1 MAGVKSLGVSVLAAL
16 SIQML
21 SAVPPARAADQG
33 FAPGASQ
40 IAVAATGK
48 TAAVAPVPV
57 TPREAAPRVLSE
69 ADADLYRRIFDLQD
83 DGDWKE
89 ADRLIAQLSDKLLM
103 GHVLAQRYLH
113 PRKWRSTYKQLKGWM
128 AEYADHPQAGRI
140 YKLSLRRRPKN
151 WRMPDKPDV
160 LPRRPRFLEEAAAE
174 EEAADQTDQEA
185 EEKAPK
191 VLPSKRL
198 SRADA
203 RRARSI
209 KYRIRRALRR
219 GHTLVAKRM
228 IQSRETKRLL
238 SGAEMDQ
245 AKVQLGTR
253 YFFDRRED
261 WAREWIDGA
270 LKRSGEYLPDGHW
283 TLGLISWKHQDYA
296 KATHHFQ
303 AAADIGFDDEWMDG
317 AANFWAARGLLVT
330 RKPQK
335 VSHYLSGAARH
346 ARTFYGLLAARIL
359 GREIAYEWATP
370 PVVAGAAGKIVET
383 PRGRRAMA
391 LVQTGDDRG
400 AEREL
405 RNLARLSDKK
415 QALAILALADA
426 GGMAGLAVR
435 LSDRMFPDG
444 GGVDGAAYP
453 VPAFEPTGGFTV
465 DRALIYALIRQ
476 ESKFNPRAK
485 SWAGARGL
493 MQLMPRTASFVAQDS
508 SLHRHH
514 RTKLYDPD
522 LNLRLGQKY
531 IGMLLGESHIQGDL
545 LLLAAAWN
553 GGPGNLNKWR
563 RRMEYTGDPLLFIET
578 IPAFETRHFVERVL
592 ANLWIY
598 RDRLGQDKP
607 SLDALAAG
615 QWPVY
620 KALGHGKVEVAIFDD
635 SNDPGISA
643 R

>member
-1 MAGVKSLGVSVLAAL
+1 MAGVKSLGASVLAAL
-16 SIQML
+16 TIQIML
-21 SAVPPARAADQG
+21 CSPPAAAG
-33 FAPGASQ
+33 TLVPGDD
-40 IAVAATGK
+40 GE
-48 TAAVAPVPV
+48 TAAVAP
-57 TPREAAPRVLSE
+57 APATLGAISPHVLSDT
-69 ADADLYRRIFDLQD
+69 DAQLYQRIFEIQE

-89 ADRLIAQLSDKLLM
+89 ADRLIAKLSDKLLM

-113 PRKWRSTYKQLKGWM
+113 PRKYRSNYKELKAWM
-128 AEYADHPQAGRI
+128 ADYADHPQAGRI
-140 YKLSLRRRPKN
+140 YQLSLRRRPSN
-151 WRMPDKPDV
+151 WRLPDKPDV
-160 LPRRPRFLEEAAAE
+160 LPTRPMFLEEEAVAAAE
-174 EEAADQTDQEA
+174 AEQSEQDE
-185 EEKAPK
+185 EEKAAK
-191 VLPSKRL
+191 VLPTRRL
-198 SRADA
+198 SQGDA
-203 RRARSI
+203 RRARAL
-209 KYRIRRALRR
+209 KYRITKALRR
-219 GHTLVAKRM
+219 GHTLVAKRL
-228 IQSRETKRLL
+228 IQSPDAKRLF
-238 SGAEMDQ
+238 SMAEMDQ
-245 AKVQLGTR
+245 AKVQLATR
-253 YFFDRRED
+253 YFFDRRTD
-261 WAREWIDGA
+261 WAADWLDGA
-270 LKRSGEYLPDGHW
+270 LERSGKYLPDGHW
-283 TLGLISWKHQDYA
+283 TQGLIAWKNKDYA
-296 KATHHFQ
+296 KATTHFR

-330 RKPQK
+330 RQPEM
-335 VSHYLSGAARH
+335 VTHYLAGAARH
-346 ARTFYGLLAARIL
+346 ARTFYGLLGARIL
-359 GREIAYEWATP
+359 GRELSYEWSSP
-370 PVVAGAAGKIVET
+370 PVVAGAVNRIVEA

-391 LVQTGDDRG
+391 LVQAGDDLG

-405 RNLARLSDKK
+405 RNLARISDKN

-444 GGVDGAAYP
+444 GGFDGAAYP
-453 VPAFEPTGGFTV
+453 VPAWSPSGGFTV
-465 DRALIYALIRQ
+465 DRALVYAFIRQ
-476 ESKFNPRAK
+476 ESKFNPKAK

-508 SLHRHH
+508 SLHRH
-514 RTKLYDPD
+514 RLPKLYDPD

-531 IGMLLGESHIQGDL
+531 IDMLLAEPHIQGDL

-563 RRMEYTGDPLLFIET
+563 RRVEYTDDPLLFIET

-620 KALGHGKVEVAIFDD
+620 KALGHGKVEVAIFDEPTD
-635 SNDPGISA
+635 GISA

>member
-1 MAGVKSLGVSVLAAL
+1 MAGVKSVGVSVLAAL
-16 SIQML
+16 TIQFMVC
-21 SAVPPARAADQG
+21 SSPAAAG
-33 FAPGASQ
+33 SLAS
-40 IAVAATGK
+40 VANGE
-48 TAAVAPVPV
+48 AAVMAPVPA
-57 TPREAAPRVLSE
+57 TPQAAVPRVLS
-69 ADADLYRRIFDLQD
+69 DADTQLYRRIFEIQE

-89 ADRLIAQLSDKLLM
+89 ADRLIAKLSDRLLM

-113 PRKWRSTYKQLKGWM
+113 PRKYRSNYKELKAWM

-140 YKLSLRRRPKN
+140 YQLSLRRRPKN
-151 WRMPDKPDV
+151 WRLPDKPDV
-160 LPRRPRFLEEAAAE
+160 LPRQPTFLEEEAVAAAE
-174 EEAADQTDQEA
+174 AEQSEQDD
-185 EEKAPK
+185 EEKAAK
-191 VLPSKRL
+191 VLPTKRL

-203 RRARSI
+203 RRSRAL
-209 KYRIRRALRR
+209 KYRVTKALRR
-219 GHTLVAKRM
+219 GHTLIAKRL
-228 IQSRETKRLL
+228 IQSADARHLFST
-238 SGAEMDQ
+238 AEMDQ

-253 YFFDRRED
+253 YFFDRRTD
-261 WAREWIDGA
+261 WAAQWLDGA
-270 LKRSGEYLPDGHW
+270 LKRSGKYLPDGHW
-283 TLGLISWKHQDYA
+283 TLGLIAWRAGNYD
-296 KATHHFQ
+296 KATTHFR

-330 RKPQK
+330 RKPEQ
-335 VSHYLSGAARH
+335 VTHYLNGAARH

-359 GREIAYEWATP
+359 GQDVAYEWSSP
-370 PVVAGAAGKIVET
+370 PVVAEAVGRIVDA

-391 LVQTGDDRG
+391 LVQAGQDLG

-405 RNLARLSDKK
+405 RNLARISDKN

-435 LSDRMFPDG
+435 LSDRLFPDG
-444 GGVDGAAYP
+444 GGFDGAAYP
-453 VPAFEPTGGFTV
+453 VPAWLPSGGFTV
-465 DRALIYALIRQ
+465 DRALVYAVIRQ
-476 ESKFNPRAK
+476 ESKFNPKAK

-508 SLHRHH
+508 SLHRH
-514 RTKLYDPD
+514 RLPKLYDPD
-522 LNLRLGQKY
+522 LNLKLGQKY
-531 IGMLLGESHIQGDL
+531 IGMLLAEPHIQGDL

-563 RRMEYTGDPLLFIET
+563 RRIEYTNDPLLFIET

-620 KALGHGKVEVAIFDD
+620 KALGHGKVEVAIFDEPTD
-635 SNDPGISA
+635 GISA

>member
-1 MAGVKSLGVSVLAAL
+1 MAGVKSAGASVLAAFA
-16 SIQML
+16 IQFMVC
-21 SAVPPARAADQG
+21 STP
-33 FAPGASQ
+33 
-40 IAVAATGK
+40 AVAGSLASIGDGE
-48 TAAVAPVPV
+48 AAAMAPVPA
-57 TPREAAPRVLSE
+57 TPKAAVPRVLS
-69 ADADLYRRIFDLQD
+69 DSDTQLYQRIFEVQE

-89 ADRLIAQLSDKLLM
+89 ADRLIAKLSDRLLM

-113 PRKWRSTYKQLKGWM
+113 PRKYRSSYKELKAWM
-128 AEYADHPQAGRI
+128 ADYADHPQAGRI
-140 YKLSLRRRPKN
+140 YQLSLRRRPKN
-151 WRMPDKPDV
+151 WRLPDKPDV
-160 LPRRPRFLEEAAAE
+160 LPSQPTFLEEEAVAAAE
-174 EEAADQTDQEA
+174 AEQSEQDD
-185 EEKAPK
+185 EEKAAK
-191 VLPSKRL
+191 VLPTKRL

-203 RRARSI
+203 RRSRAL
-209 KYRIRRALRR
+209 KYRITKALRR
-219 GHTLVAKRM
+219 GHTLIAKRL
-228 IQSRETKRLL
+228 IQSPDARHLFST
-238 SGAEMDQ
+238 AEMDQ
-245 AKVQLGTR
+245 ARVQLGTR
-253 YFFDRRED
+253 YFFDRRTD
-261 WAREWIDGA
+261 WAAQWLDGA
-270 LKRSGEYLPDGHW
+270 LQRSGKYLPDGHW
-283 TLGLISWKHQDYA
+283 TLGLIAWQAGNYA
-296 KATHHFQ
+296 KATTHFR

-330 RKPQK
+330 RRPEQ
-335 VSHYLSGAARH
+335 VTHYLNGAARH

-359 GREIAYEWATP
+359 GQEVAYEWSSP
-370 PVVAGAAGKIVET
+370 PVVAEAIGRIVES

-391 LVQTGDDRG
+391 LVQADQDLG

-405 RNLARLSDKK
+405 RNLARISDKN

-435 LSDRMFPDG
+435 LSDRLFPDG
-444 GGVDGAAYP
+444 GGFDGAAYP
-453 VPAFEPTGGFTV
+453 VPAWLPSGGFTV
-465 DRALIYALIRQ
+465 DRALVYAVIRQ
-476 ESKFNPRAK
+476 ESKFNPKAK

-508 SLHRHH
+508 SLHRH
-514 RTKLYDPD
+514 RLPKLYDPD

-531 IGMLLGESHIQGDL
+531 IGMLLAEPHIQGDL

-563 RRMEYTGDPLLFIET
+563 RRIEYTNDPLLFIET

-620 KALGHGKVEVAIFDD
+620 KALGHGKVEVAIFDEPTD
-635 SNDPGISA
+635 GISA

>member
-1 MAGVKSLGVSVLAAL
+1 MAGVKTWGLSVLGAL
-16 SIQML
+16 SLQICVSQ
-21 SAVPPARAADQG
+21 PATAAG
-33 FAPGASQ
+33 EIAAASS
-40 IAVAATGK
+40 GE
-48 TAAVAPVPV
+48 TAAVSPISARPQPQVPQ
-57 TPREAAPRVLSE
+57 VLS
-69 ADADLYRRIFDLQD
+69 DADVERYRRIFEVQEA
-83 DGDWKE
+83 GDWKE
-89 ADRLIAQLSDKLLM
+89 ADRLIAKLSDKVLM
-103 GHVLAQRYLH
+103 GHVMAQRYLH
-113 PRKWRSTYKQLKGWM
+113 PRKYRSTYKELKGWM

-151 WRMPDKPDV
+151 WRMPEKPDV
-160 LPRRPRFLEEAAAE
+160 LPLKPAFME
-174 EEAADQTDQEA
+174 EEDDA
-185 EEKAPK
+185 EQDETKVPK

-198 SRADA
+198 SRTDY
-203 RRARSI
+203 RRKRSL
-209 KYRIRRALRR
+209 KWRIRKSLRR
-219 GHTLVAKRM
+219 GHTLVAKRL
-228 IQSRETKRLL
+228 ISSGEAKRLF
-238 SGAEMDQ
+238 SNAEMDQ

-253 YFFDRRED
+253 YFFDRRTD
-261 WAREWIDGA
+261 WAAEWINGA
-270 LKRSGEYLPDGHW
+270 LKRSGKYLPDGHW
-283 TLGLISWKHQDYA
+283 TLGLIAWKQKKYEM
-296 KATHHFQ
+296 ATAHFR
-303 AAADIGFDDEWMDG
+303 AAADIGFDDEWLDG
-317 AANFWAARGLLVT
+317 AAHFWAARGLLIT
-330 RKPQK
+330 RKPED
-335 VSHYLSGAARH
+335 VTRYLQGAARH

-359 GREIAYEWATP
+359 GQKLEYKWTSP
-370 PVVAGAAGKIVET
+370 PVVAGAVNKIIET

-391 LVQTGDDRG
+391 LVQAGEDLG

-405 RNLARLSDKK
+405 RNLARLSNKN

-444 GGVDGAAYP
+444 GGFDGAAYP
-453 VPAFEPTGGFTV
+453 VPAWEPRGGFSV
-465 DRALIYALIRQ
+465 DRALVYALIRQ
-476 ESKFNPRAK
+476 ESKFNPKAK

-514 RTKLYDPD
+514 RRKLYDPD
-522 LNLRLGQKY
+522 LNLKLGQKY
-531 IGMLLGESHIQGDL
+531 IGMLLVEPHIQGDL

-563 RRMEYTGDPLLFIET
+563 RRVEYTDDPLLFIET

-620 KALGHGKVEVAIFDD
+620 KSLGHGKVEVAIFEHDD
-635 SNDPGISA
+635 GTGISA